1 MAIYNYGL
9 PSPNYQ
15 VPMQY
20 QQQYPI
26 QQTVSNTPI
35 SSNNNSASIIW
46 VQGEAGAKAYPV
58 APGNSVLLMDSE
70 SECFYI
76 KSTDASGIP
85 MPLRVFAYNEVVQT
99 QQHEQHTEPTIDTSQ
114 FVTRSEL
121 DELIEMINE
130 LKPKT
135 MSRKENRNEQTI
147 PRNSKQQSNE

>member
-99 QQHEQHTEPTIDTSQ
+99 QQQEAPTSQIDTSQ

-121 DELIEMINE
+121 EELREMINE
-130 LKPKT
+130 LRPKQ
-135 MSRKENRNEQTI
+135 MSRKENKNEQTV
-147 PRNSKQQSNE
+147 PRNSAKQSNE